1 MSEQWRRWLLGTVG
15 VVVALLVAIC
25 AVLPAQPF
33 DAWTTAVAGNDA
45 EGSAAGEHGLD
56 PVADERTRR
65 RLQVRMMTR
74 HRVALVPRRP
84 RMTLRPGWLRWREA
98 RLRRVPAAFPDRSPP
113 GPDRAPPSS

>member
-1 MSEQWRRWLLGTVG
+1 MSELLRRWLVAIVG
-15 VVVALLVAIC
+15 AVVALLVATG

-33 DAWTTAVAGNDA
+33 DAWTTVIPGSDA

-56 PVADERTRR
+56 PATNERTRR
-65 RLQVRMMTR
+65 RLQVGLIAR
-74 HRVALVPRRP
+74 HRSTLVPRRP

-98 RLRRVPAAFPDRSPP
+98 RLRRAPTAFPDRSPP